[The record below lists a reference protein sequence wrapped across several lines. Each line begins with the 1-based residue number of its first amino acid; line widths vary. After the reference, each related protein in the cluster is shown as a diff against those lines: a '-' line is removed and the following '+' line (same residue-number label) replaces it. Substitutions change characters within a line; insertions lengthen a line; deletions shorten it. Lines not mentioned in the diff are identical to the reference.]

1 MKGLKWLNLLLKNKL
16 AFLFMHAHSRS
27 NFEGFLKNAANFSQ
41 HRRVACLR
49 LHTKQPLLHTLKC
62 RFTSGWQRW
71 LNRDFMWNFTHVSR
85 VCVRCDVDS
94 PFHSSPSL
102 TLPLSLSLAA
112 CCANFRSHPTWHDE
126 MWKAKNVI
134 FYLLSCRS
142 LSGRKVFQHFNVDF
156 KILSQVFHVFYYLLT
171 QSCGS
176 ANNNKIQHTT
186 APVVVSTIKFHSLSW
201 SGWYFCNKIDEMDNQ
216 TSASWEWSS
225 CFSYEHLLNK

>member
-1 MKGLKWLNLLLKNKL
+1 MIEFASQEQTCVPFYACTLKKQLWRILKKCSKL
-16 AFLFMHAHSRS
+16 FATSSCCMLETSHKTTAAAHAQVPLHFRLTALTKPRFHVEFHSCVLCVCAVMLIHH
-27 NFEGFLKNAANFSQ
+27 FIP
-41 HRRVACLR
+41 HRR
-49 LHTKQPLLHTLKC
+49 
-62 RFTSGWQRW
+62 
-71 LNRDFMWNFTHVSR
+71 
-85 VCVRCDVDS
+85 
-94 PFHSSPSL
+94 SL
-102 TLPLSLSLAA
+102 FRSLSLAA

-142 LSGRKVFQHFNVDF
+142 LSGRKVFQHFHVDF